1 MMKFAENKK
10 MSRSWNSML
19 CPTYEKKLTAN
30 MESSKTMK
38 LIRTSDVV
46 FEVLSLDGNFFVD
59 LS

>member
-1 MMKFAENKK
+1 MMKFAEIKK

-30 MESSKTMK
+30 MEFFKTIK
-38 LIRTSDVV
+38 LNRSIDVV
-46 FEVLSLDGNFFVD
+46 FEVLSLDGNYRVD